1 MSRQPFSEERFSI
14 WIPLKSKRAS
24 YYIFQPW
31 TDRRRQDRSR
41 PSIGVQKARL
51 GDLLADLFAGKP
63 SLLSP
68 PSLALVRGAKR
79 GNGEELSSLFA
90 SITPELGLSAIF
102 SKAAAKCRRQGR
114 AESIMTK
121 RDIRLESNLR
131 GQVSAHDRRLGRTS
145 SPFKPNE
152 RSSNV
157 RRLTIRL
164 DGRMNSG
171 IDERSYLSTFDA

>member
-1 MSRQPFSEERFSI
+1 
-14 WIPLKSKRAS
+14 
-24 YYIFQPW
+24 
-31 TDRRRQDRSR
+31 
-41 PSIGVQKARL
+41 
-51 GDLLADLFAGKP
+51 
-63 SLLSP
+63 
-68 PSLALVRGAKR
+68 
-79 GNGEELSSLFA
+79 
-90 SITPELGLSAIF
+90 
-102 SKAAAKCRRQGR
+102 
-114 AESIMTK
+114 MTK

-171 IDERSYLSTFDA
+171 IDERSYLSSFDA